1 MYEWKLQWFYVKID
15 FNHFSNVQPEKD
27 MIDYLSYIESLYP
40 LKTDKDDPDAE
51 NREKFN
57 KQMK

>member
-1 MYEWKLQWFYVKID
+1 
-15 FNHFSNVQPEKD
+15 